1 MVYKSINFPPVSP
14 LSSEGKSEAVYWSLL
29 QGEFPW
35 CLDDSEETETPSDL
49 MGSFDLIWA
58 DTFTLKPTG
67 RNAKP
72 DTSWLPYAEL
82 CLAEH
87 GSLLIAGTTA
97 TLRFYVQ
104 ALAEAG
110 LDYNNTYLW
119 NSQIPTNSQSNQTHT
134 EAILWASKGQPQFR
148 LSASDNAEIIVPASC
163 PYVPSA
169 NRSAEDALVEEK
181 QNLLEFL
188 ISSLTQS
195 GANVLEPFM
204 NNSQVVVA
212 CKKLMRFCLSISRKR
227 SVLKQAEHVLLG
239 SLKRTA

>member
-1 MVYKSINFPPVSP
+1 MVYKSINFPPVNP
-14 LSSEGKSEAVYWSLL
+14 LGCEGQSDAIYWSLL

-35 CLDDSEETETPSDL
+35 CLDDSEETEIPSEL
-49 MGSFDLIWA
+49 IGSFELIWA
-58 DTFTLKPTG
+58 DTLKAVN
-67 RNAKP
+67 RSAKP

-82 CLAEH
+82 CLCDQ

-97 TLRFYVQ
+97 TIGFYVE
-104 ALAEAG
+104 ALAEVG

-119 NSQIPTNSQSNQTHT
+119 NSQIPTTSQNNQTHT
-134 EAILWASKGQPQFR
+134 EAILWASKGQSRFR
-148 LSASDNAEIIVPASC
+148 LSASDNAEIIVPSAH

-188 ISSLTQS
+188 ISSFTQP
-195 GANVLEPFM
+195 GAMVLEPFM
-204 NNSQVVVA
+204 HNSQVVVA
-212 CKKLMRFCLSISRKR
+212 CKKLMRLCLSISRKR
-227 SVLKQAEHVLLG
+227 SILKQAEHLLLG